1 MNDCLK
7 ALELQPRNMKGFYYL
22 AQAQLEMKHPNEAV
36 VSAQTAYEICL
47 ETSNSST
54 PNAVQLVLRAKK
66 AKWEARER
74 QRIRQRSE
82 MLREL
87 EDSLVQNGARD
98 IEATPDIEEAAEI
111 RLATQRK
118 VEELYTIFAIS
129 DPEQMERRVS
139 RCILHSYPYELKV
152 SRRSQTT

>member
-1 MNDCLK
+1 
-7 ALELQPRNMKGFYYL
+7 MKGFYYL

-82 MLREL
+82 MLRDL
-87 EDSLVQNGARD
+87 EDSLVQNGARE
-98 IEATPDIEEAAEI
+98 IEATADIEEAAEI
-111 RLATQRK
+111 RLATQTK
-118 VEELYTIFAIS
+118 VEELYTIFAIA
-129 DPEQMERRVS
+129 DPEHMERRVC
-139 RCILHSYPYELKV
+139 RCIFYPHSYNLKV
-152 SRRSQTT
+152 TRKSQTT